1 MPDRVVSR
9 PYWTSSEKNASAK
22 RREPD
27 SSLQFHVPVRA
38 IQERLPGLVLLLR
51 QLQVQHRAPP
61 RLFRLADQVHVRLLG
76 RAAALADVA
85 ADARADDVLPGA
97 AAALAPRDDV
107 VQAQLAGRVLL
118 PAVLALV
125 VVPGEDVAAVEFH
138 RLLGQL
144 VVAQ

>member
-38 IQERLPGLVLLLR
+38 VEERLPGLVLLLR
-51 QLQVQHRAPP
+51 QLQVQHRAAL
-61 RLFRLADQVHVRLLG
+61 RLLRLADQAHVRLLG

-85 ADARADDVLPGA
+85 GHAGADDVVPSA
-97 AAALAPRDDV
+97 HAALTARHDV
-107 VQAQLAGRVLL
+107 VQAQLR
-118 PAVLALV
+118 
-125 VVPGEDVAAVEFH
+125 
-138 RLLGQL
+138 
-144 VVAQ
+144 